1 MSYIIITVVVLGGAY
16 AIYKMIKKNDGK
28 KIGKVSTHS
37 FNFPEFDRAR
47 IENGIDLTKKAEEDA
62 QFKRPHANSKE
73 RSICEGEAVD
83 KIRDQ
88 LDKSINRATDY
99 LSPITNKIDELRV

>member
-1 MSYIIITVVVLGGAY
+1 MLVVS
-16 AIYKMIKKNDGK
+16 KKKKNDGK

-73 RSICEGEAVD
+73 WSICEGEAVD

-88 LDKSINRATDY
+88 LDKSIKRANEY
-99 LSPITNKIDELRV
+99 LAPITNKIDDRWIKFLVFL